1 MALPRDGCK
10 RPISLPSALGQS
22 SWRITLDPLTVPR
35 QLMELQ
41 FSNGPDLDPE
51 IGNPQIA
58 CSISKVSRARGLIFL
73 AVNPVLLFATPL
85 RYCGA

>member
-51 IGNPQIA
+51 IGNPQIPG
-58 CSISKVSRARGLIFL
+58 RRQDR
-73 AVNPVLLFATPL
+73 LFNF
-85 RYCGA
+85 